1 MSDEMQIEYD
11 RDVIGKEVEVGDM
24 TITREMIDKYAQAVG
39 ETNPLYTDDAAAKNG
54 PYGEVVAPIGLLQ
67 TMHHGFGPDA
77 KVTFGT
83 TSFHAGQKME
93 FFGPVHVGDTITASA
108 QVKEV
113 YGKTGRSGM
122 MVFTVSLITYRKQG
136 GDMVATMEH
145 SFVRRD
151 I

>member
-1 MSDEMQIEYD
+1 MSDDMQIEYD

-24 TITREMIDKYAQAVG
+24 TITREMIDNYARAVG
-39 ETNPLYTDDAAAKNG
+39 ETNPLYTDDAAAKDG
-54 PYGEVVAPIGLLQ
+54 PYGEVVAPSGLLQ

-77 KVTFGT
+77 KVQFGT

-93 FFGPVHVGDTITASA
+93 FFAPIRVGDTITAAA

-122 MVFTVSLITYRKQG
+122 MVFTVNLVTYRNQA
-136 GDMVATMEH
+136 GDKVATMEH